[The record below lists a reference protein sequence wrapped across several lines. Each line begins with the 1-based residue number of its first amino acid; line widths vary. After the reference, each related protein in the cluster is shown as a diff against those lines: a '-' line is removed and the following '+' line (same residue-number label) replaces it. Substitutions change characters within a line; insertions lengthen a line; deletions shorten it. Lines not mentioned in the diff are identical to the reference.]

1 MSTTLYSAFV
11 PVFIH
16 YLQQLH
22 ATLAVAENH
31 ERRTRKPLLTAGL
44 AEGMFPFAQQ
54 VTTACG
60 FTVRA
65 CCPLLGAEQP
75 VLAGGDQDW
84 DTLRQRIAA
93 TVTWLEQ
100 VDQERINAAENMQ
113 VVTQA
118 GLVSPVFNGRDFA
131 LSYASPNFFFHLVT
145 AHSILRSHGVP
156 VGKENFDGYHQYQQG
171 FTFPPSRPSP
181 Q

>member
-31 ERRTRKPLLTAGL
+31 ERRTGRMLVGAALS
-44 AEGMFPFAQQ
+44 EGMFPFAQQ

-65 CCPLLGAEQP
+65 VCPLLGADLP
-75 VLAGGDQDW
+75 VLGGGDQDW
-84 DTLRQRIAA
+84 NALRLRIQA
-93 TVTWLEQ
+93 TVSFLEQ
-100 VDQERINAAENMQ
+100 VPADKINAAEDRQ
-113 VVTQA
+113 IVTTA
-118 GLVSPVFNGRDFA
+118 GLVSPVFSGADYA
-131 LSYASPNFFFHLVT
+131 LSYALPNFFFHLVT

-156 VGKENFDGYHQYQQG
+156 VGKEDFDGYHQYQAG
-171 FTFPPSRPSP
+171 FSFP
-181 Q
+181 QTK

>member
-16 YLQQLH
+16 YLRQLH

-31 ERRTRKPLLTAGL
+31 ERRTGKPLLGAGL

-65 CCPLLGAEQP
+65 CCPLLGADAP

-84 DTLRQRIAA
+84 NALRIRVEA
-93 TVTWLEQ
+93 TVAWLEQ
-100 VDQERINAAENMQ
+100 VPPEPINAAEDMQ

-118 GLVSPVFNGRDFA
+118 GLVSPVFSGSDFA
-131 LSYASPNFFFHLVT
+131 LSYALPNFFFHLVT

-156 VGKENFDGYHQYQQG
+156 VGKEDFDGYHQYQPG
-171 FTFPPSRPSP
+171 FSFP
-181 Q
+181 QTK